1 MNKKKIILGA
11 LALASIPSIVAC
23 SPFVFIGQNS
33 DIEAFA
39 NTNNAIFFALYN
51 YYGIK
56 DQHFTNK
63 WLGMNDALAEHG
75 IKVTGYEAQK
85 DAKRF
90 KIERLPESD
99 LPKDAKIYMVNNQTW
114 DTGLQ
119 YNKPLANY
127 KPMAVISTC
136 NGVEFASN
144 PIKASGL
151 GTQNATM
158 GSFCANYRNA
168 FVDGSLSYLV
178 TKYTAHIA
186 PIFSACVDA
195 VDNGVAMK
203 NEDGTALALSVTN
216 WAVTSLE
223 EYDKLS
229 SVDQYELTDTV
240 HPTILKSN
248 MDQFFD
254 KSNPNYGANKLSE
267 WLANSDYETIKS
279 LYESNE
285 GKVDTKRTGTRIKA
299 GLLVPGSVNDAV
311 QAYIDYMR
319 NYLAD
324 VYNVEMLVN
333 ESISSTNTQSIACQA
348 LIDNGAKF
356 IISLQ
361 DDTDRNAAIKIA
373 NDNGVFFGIAGTCQN
388 PTDYGITKDY
398 PYFVGSVGTS
408 IQEERRAA
416 KQMTNYYLEKMIER
430 GEVNNG

>member
-1 MNKKKIILGA
+1 
-11 LALASIPSIVAC
+11 
-23 SPFVFIGQNS
+23 
-33 DIEAFA
+33 
-39 NTNNAIFFALYN
+39 
-51 YYGIK
+51 
-56 DQHFTNK
+56 
-63 WLGMNDALAEHG
+63 
-75 IKVTGYEAQK
+75 
-85 DAKRF
+85 
-90 KIERLPESD
+90 
-99 LPKDAKIYMVNNQTW
+99 MVNNQTW

-158 GSFCANYRNA
+158 GSFCTNYRNA

-229 SVDQYELTDTV
+229 SVDQYELTDKV

-254 KSNPNYGANKLSE
+254 KSNPNYGAAKLNE

-279 LYESNE
+279 LYESNA
-285 GKVDTKRTGTRIKA
+285 GKVDTKRTGTKFKA
-299 GLLVPGSVNDAV
+299 GLLVPGSVKFKP
-311 QAYIDYMR
+311 I
-319 NYLAD
+319 
-324 VYNVEMLVN
+324 
-333 ESISSTNTQSIACQA
+333 
-348 LIDNGAKF
+348 LI
-356 IISLQ
+356 I
-361 DDTDRNAAIKIA
+361 
-373 NDNGVFFGIAGTCQN
+373 
-388 PTDYGITKDY
+388 
-398 PYFVGSVGTS
+398 
-408 IQEERRAA
+408 
-416 KQMTNYYLEKMIER
+416 
-430 GEVNNG
+430 